1 MFKIRL
7 DYLAPAQAEAAFRGW
22 FALAPPA
29 GLAALTALTPGDFA
43 VVRRKAEILDRL
55 HEPEALAA
63 MLREECDAKPDRP
76 RAIGFRP

>member
-1 MFKIRL
+1 
-7 DYLAPAQAEAAFRGW
+7 
-22 FALAPPA
+22 
-29 GLAALTALTPGDFA
+29 

-55 HEPEALAA
+55 HEPEALVA